1 MTLAFS
7 AMFAGAALI
16 SSSSAVN
23 EFSVDWLMWV
33 LLASLLFGVLFLLI
47 GGALALSA
55 VRIANIYTWTLDDE
69 VKDTTDETRAVTVLW
84 YVELNQEATRL
95 KTNKIDA
102 SYTCIRNG
110 VIALAIAAIVM
121 ACSRI

>member
-1 MTLAFS
+1 M
-7 AMFAGAALI
+7 
-16 SSSSAVN
+16 
-23 EFSVDWLMWV
+23 
-33 LLASLLFGVLFLLI
+33 
-47 GGALALSA
+47 
-55 VRIANIYTWTLDDE
+55 
-69 VKDTTDETRAVTVLW
+69 TVLW

-121 ACSRI
+121 ACSKI

>member
-7 AMFAGAALI
+7 VMFAGAALI
-16 SSSSAVN
+16 SSSSAVS

-55 VRIANIYTWTLDDE
+55 LRIANIYTWTLDDE

>member
-16 SSSSAVN
+16 SSSSAVS

-55 VRIANIYTWTLDDE
+55 LRIANIYTWALDDE

>member
-16 SSSSAVN
+16 SSSSAVS

-55 VRIANIYTWTLDDE
+55 LRIANIYTWTLDDE

>member
-16 SSSSAVN
+16 SSSSAVS

-55 VRIANIYTWTLDDE
+55 LRIANIYTWTLDDE
-69 VKDTTDETRAVTVLW
+69 VKDTTDETRAVTILW

-121 ACSRI
+121 A

>member
-16 SSSSAVN
+16 SSSSAVS

-55 VRIANIYTWTLDDE
+55 LRIANIYTWTLDDE

-102 SYTCIRNG
+102 SYTRIRNG